1 MHAFFTSISRLI
13 YVLATAALMAL
24 ACGFI
29 IYACWSVY
37 LALTAQASL
46 LSAMLHAV
54 GLLIIAMAVSDVG
67 KFLLGEELAPDRD
80 LETTGEVR
88 RTLSKF
94 ITIII
99 VAASLEALV
108 FLFEAGRDRLSDLV
122 YPSGLLA
129 VVAIM
134 VAVLGLYQRLAH
146 AAEHERRTDMR
157 RGGEADPEKH
167 EVQRAKQDS

>member
-1 MHAFFTSISRLI
+1 MLATGALM
-13 YVLATAALMAL
+13 VLAFGFVVYAGWSIYEAL
-24 ACGFI
+24 A
-29 IYACWSVY
+29 ARAPV
-37 LALTAQASL
+37 

-54 GLLIIAMAVSDVG
+54 GLVIIAMAVSDVG
-67 KFLLGEELAPDRD
+67 KFLLSEELAEDRD

-108 FLFEAGRDRLSDLV
+108 FLFEAGREDLSELV

-129 VVAIM
+129 VVAIL
-134 VAVLGLYQRLAH
+134 VAVLGIYQRLAH
-146 AAEHERRTDMR
+146 AAEHERRMDMR
-157 RGGEADPEKH
+157 NGGEGDPEKP
-167 EVQRAKQDS
+167 EVEAGKRES

>member
-1 MHAFFTSISRLI
+1 
-13 YVLATAALMAL
+13 MAL
-24 ACGFI
+24 AFGFI
-29 IYACWSVY
+29 IYAAWSIY
-37 LALTAQASL
+37 QALTAEAQV

-54 GLLIIAMAVSDVG
+54 GLVIIAMAVSDVG

-80 LETTGEVR
+80 METTGEIR

-108 FLFEAGRDRLSDLV
+108 FLFEAGREELSDLV

-129 VVAIM
+129 VVALLVGM
-134 VAVLGLYQRLAH
+134 LGLYQRLSH
-146 AAEHERRTDMR
+146 AAERERRADMR
-157 RGGEADPEKH
+157 KGGEADPEKS
-167 EVQRAKQDS
+167 EVEEAKRES